1 MNFFL
6 IIIVVMF
13 IFITVGY
20 FQFRFADC
28 WDRLC
33 MIFGSIFAMAN
44 GAALPSMIIVFGDMI
59 DMFVDTGIYSTFLDS
74 ISAFLASVNQT
85 KSALLEDA
93 SLLQ

>member
-1 MNFFL
+1 
-6 IIIVVMF
+6 
-13 IFITVGY
+13 
-20 FQFRFADC
+20 
-28 WDRLC
+28 